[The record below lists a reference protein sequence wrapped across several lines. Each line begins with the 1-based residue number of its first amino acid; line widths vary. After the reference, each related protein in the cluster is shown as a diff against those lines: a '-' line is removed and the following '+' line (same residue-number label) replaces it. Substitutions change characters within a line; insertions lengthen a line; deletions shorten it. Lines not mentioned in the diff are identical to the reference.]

1 MVLAVHCDQR
11 AKEPEEGGKL
21 ILEAI
26 TPSVVFELFGL
37 PVRTTVIATW
47 FSMALIILVIILIN
61 KFKPFL
67 LESLVHFLRTMIAG
81 IMNIENVDRYL
92 PFLGTLIIF
101 IAVAN
106 TLGAFPVLSSPTSDI
121 NTTIALSVLVLIM
134 THIFGI
140 TRKGFFKY
148 SKEMASPIFLFPL
161 EIIGQISRTI
171 SLALRLF
178 GNILSGEL
186 IASIVFS
193 LIPLFVPLPLIGL
206 SLLIGLLQAYVFTAL
221 SSVYI
226 ASAIEVSE

>member
-1 MVLAVHCDQR
+1 MVLALHRDQR
-11 AKEPEEGGKL
+11 AKESEEGGEL

-26 TPSVVFELFGL
+26 TPSVVFELFGFT
-37 PVRTTVIATW
+37 VRSTVIATW
-47 FSMALIILVIILIN
+47 FSMALIILVIILLN
-61 KFKPFL
+61 KFKPYL
-67 LESLVHFLRTMIAG
+67 TESLVHLLRSMIAG
-81 IMNIENVDRYL
+81 IMNLENIDRYL

-121 NTTIALSVLVLIM
+121 NTTIALSSLGVDRDPFLRDIGER
-134 THIFGI
+134 F
-140 TRKGFFKY
+140 FFKY

-186 IASIVFS
+186 HCIDRVQLDSI
-193 LIPLFVPLPLIGL
+193 IC
-206 SLLIGLLQAYVFTAL
+206 
-221 SSVYI
+221 
-226 ASAIEVSE
+226 SATFNWA

>member
-1 MVLAVHCDQR
+1 M
-11 AKEPEEGGKL
+11 ES
-21 ILEAI
+21 I
-26 TPSVVFELFGL
+26 TPSVVFMLFGL
-37 PVRTTVIATW
+37 PVRNTVIATW
-47 FSMALIILVIILIN
+47 FSMALIILVIFLIG

-67 LESLVHFLRTMIAG
+67 LESLVDFLRNMVSG
-81 IMNIENVDRYL
+81 VMNISNVDRYL

-106 TLGAFPVLSSPTSDI
+106 VLGAFPVVSSPTSDI
-121 NTTIALSVLVLIM
+121 NTTIALSVIVLIV
-134 THIFGI
+134 THFFGI
-140 TRKGFFKY
+140 SKKGLLKY

-171 SLALRLF
+171 SLSLRLF

-193 LIPLFVPLPLIGL
+193 LIPLFLPLPLIGL
-206 SLLIGLLQAYVFTAL
+206 SLLIGILQAYVFTAL

-226 ASAIEVSE
+226 ASAIEISDT